1 MARPKPTIILDQVD
15 KSYNSEQILKAEAI
29 FAVYYESKPIHL
41 RTLNSLV
48 NYPGPKY
55 KKVSFSNSGHAFN
68 LADRL
73 NKKFNTDL
81 FSVVKLTDG
90 ETVTRNSIDSD

>member
-1 MARPKPTIILDQVD
+1 MARPKPEIIVEYTNS
-15 KSYNSEQILKAEAI
+15 KTYKSEQVLKAGAI
-29 FAVYYESKPIHL
+29 YAVYYEGLPINL

-68 LADRL
+68 LAQRL
-73 NKKFNTDL
+73 NKLFKTDKFA
-81 FSVVKLTDG
+81 VYRLTTG
-90 ETVTRNSIDSD
+90 ELINEQED